1 MRYHAGSTSY
11 SWSKSE
17 EAGFKG
23 AEILLM
29 GRRAGPRPL
38 PCPELQAVANVC
50 QQISKAIAKRYK
62 EFGPQQLNQPMT

>member
-1 MRYHAGSTSY
+1 
-11 SWSKSE
+11 
-17 EAGFKG
+17 
-23 AEILLM
+23 M